1 MSMLDPRLSLQ
12 SAVTLDDTDAADAP
26 HSVEAA
32 SLASDVSAVNDA
44 PAEVGLRPQ
53 QPAAIRKWL
62 PLIGLAL
69 LAWVLARLD
78 TRGFTAALAHVP
90 PRAWLSSAVLFSIN
104 LWIKVLRWQRL
115 LRAQDIE
122 LPQRVALPAFLS
134 AQFYAQFTVGR
145 VGEFLRIEAL
155 LERGVNSGAALAS
168 CVFDR
173 LLDVASVLCAGV
185 VFALLDRGDVR
196 LALGALGGLCAL
208 SVAVAGLLALF
219 GRSNLEQLQAR
230 LPRARIAQRALGFAH
245 ALASGMRPML
255 RPKVLAEASLWTL
268 LAWYFYFAALFA
280 LADGL
285 HVAVS
290 RWLLTATASFAALL
304 SILPVTI
311 SGLGARDL
319 VYVEVLRAQHIA
331 PESAAAL
338 SLAHFAVMAGVAVG
352 LGCIGA
358 LVRARQRA
366 LRVRTPV

>member
-1 MSMLDPRLSLQ
+1 MLYSRLTSQ
-12 SAVTLDDTDAADAP
+12 PPVTSDQTDATDAP
-26 HSVEAA
+26 QVPDEPNA
-32 SLASDVSAVNDA
+32 S
-44 PAEVGLRPQ
+44 EVALSPER
-53 QPAAIRKWL
+53 PAAIRKWL

-78 TRGFTAALAHVP
+78 TRAFTALLAQVP
-90 PRAWLSSAVLFSIN
+90 TRAWLSSAVLFSIN

-173 LLDVASVLCAGV
+173 LLDVVSVLCAGV
-185 VFALLDRGDVR
+185 VFGLIERGDVR
-196 LALGALGGLCAL
+196 LALGAFGGLCVL
-208 SVAVAGLLALF
+208 SIAMAMLLALF
-219 GRSNLEQLQAR
+219 GRADLAQLQAR
-230 LPRARIAQRALGFAH
+230 LPRARILSRVLAFAH

-255 RPKVLAEASLWTL
+255 RPKVLAEATLWTL
-268 LAWYFYFAALFA
+268 TAWYFYFAALFA

-285 HVAVS
+285 HVEVS

-311 SGLGARDL
+311 SGLGARDV
-319 VYVEVLRAQHIA
+319 VYVEVLRGQHIA

-338 SLAHFAVMAGVAVG
+338 SLLHFAVMAGVAIG
-352 LGCIGA
+352 LGFVGA
-358 LVRARQRA
+358 AVRARQRS
-366 LRVRTPV
+366 LRLRGREHMPV